1 MATDFL
7 TQIQAMVDPILEDF
21 GLECVEI
28 EFKRE
33 TQGQVLRIFIDKE
46 GGVNLDDCA
55 SVSRE
60 LGAVLEIDDPV
71 PGAYRLEVS
80 SPGLDRPL
88 KTPRDFERFAGQPV
102 TIKMV
107 IMLDPDQRGH
117 SRKTFKGTL
126 LGMADDSVR
135 VEQSDKK
142 GGEVLLPLADI
153 SKAHL
158 EPEF

>member
-1 MATDFL
+1 MDFL
-7 TQIQAMVDPILEDF
+7 TQIQAMVDPILDDF
-21 GLECVEI
+21 GLECVDI

-33 TQGQVLRIFIDKE
+33 AQGQVLRIFIDKE
-46 GGVNLDDCA
+46 GGVTLDDCVT
-55 SVSRE
+55 VSRE
-60 LGAVLEIDDPV
+60 LGAVLEVDDPV

-102 TIKMV
+102 KIKTFS
-107 IMLDPDQRGH
+107 MLDPDQRGH

-126 LGMADDSVR
+126 LGVTGEGVR
-135 VEQSDKK
+135 VLQTDKK
-142 GGEVLLPLADI
+142 GGEALLPFTEI

>member
-1 MATDFL
+1 MEFL
-7 TQIQAMVDPILEDF
+7 TQIQAMVDPILDDF
-21 GLECVEI
+21 GLECVDI

-33 TQGQVLRIFIDKE
+33 AQGQVLRIFIDKE
-46 GGVNLDDCA
+46 GGVTLDDCVT
-55 SVSRE
+55 VSRE
-60 LGAVLEIDDPV
+60 LGAVLEVDDPV

-88 KTPRDFERFAGQPV
+88 KIPRDFERFAGQPV
-102 TIKMV
+102 KIKTFS
-107 IMLDPDQRGH
+107 MLDPDQRGH

-126 LGMADDSVR
+126 LGVTDDGVR
-135 VEQSDKK
+135 MLQTDKK
-142 GGEVLLPLADI
+142 GGEVLLPFTEI